1 MNIELA
7 LKEFGLSE
15 KESKIYLELLKLESI
30 KLQELARRIDI
41 PRTSVFNTLNYLI
54 GKGLVSKV
62 EIKGVSHYS
71 ATDPS
76 KFEDILEQKK
86 KYIQSVMPELKSL
99 QNIITNKTSVEV
111 FQGAQGAYSIYL
123 DVFKKK
129 EMKYFFGNYDNLK
142 PLMKHLMPSARQLR
156 IDKKIPAKIMCEPAD
171 EEIFHTKTYKNLT
184 EMRQSTSL
192 KEFPG
197 YVFIYGDNVAL
208 FTNEKEIVGVI
219 IRNAEVAKMMM
230 LIFEMYWKG
239 AKPFKL

>member
-7 LKEFGLSE
+7 LKEFGLTE
-15 KESKIYLELLKLESI
+15 KESKVYLELLKLDSI
-30 KLQELARRIDI
+30 KLQELARKIDM

-54 GKGLVSKV
+54 SKGLASKIEV
-62 EIKGVSHYS
+62 QKIAHYS

-129 EMKYFFGNYDNLK
+129 EMKYFFGNYENLK

-156 IDKKIPAKIMCEPAD
+156 IDKNIPAKVMCEPT
-171 EEIFHTKTYKNLT
+171 EEDIFHTKAYKNLT
-184 EMRQSTSL
+184 EMRQSPAL
-192 KEFPG
+192 KAFPG
-197 YVFIYGDNVAL
+197 YIFIYGDNVAL
-208 FTNEKEIVGVI
+208 FTNEKEMVGVI